1 MAGIRQTA
9 AFEYA
14 SSDKVQT
21 EFENVVRYLQ
31 QAEVGGKTLG
41 EVIDNLTDDNGNLN
55 SNVEFRLDSSAGLQ
69 YRVGETGDF
78 TTIAALSELR
88 GEAGQN
94 VGDIGAPIFNGRQDY
109 IVGTTIDPTTGVAYP
124 TNTTVL
130 QYSHTADDTLVVFR
144 NGLLQVEGIGNDYT
158 TDATG
163 GLDGT
168 VTFPSTTDGPLTISG
183 GTGGTPET
191 VTVYKIRA
199 TAITSFLRQDFE
211 VTTTAQSVFPF
222 SMDQTTEI
230 QVYLNG
236 LLLRE
241 NSGGQTNDYVRDNDN
256 NTVTLNTAA
265 QGSTTDPDIV
275 SIITVEN
282 TADQVVAG
290 LMLEQVFTNA
300 QTGKI
305 LFDKLE
311 IADGAI
317 PEAKV
322 ANLTTSLAGKAGL
335 SDVTAGG
342 TALSAGPV
350 NTFYLEDVSGSP
362 RLRFKVSATQNVD
375 INPAVDIPSPSSAN
389 SGKFI
394 RVSAAGAYELSALTD
409 VLSGYITTSQKDAA
423 NGVPSLD
430 SNLLINVAR
439 IPSFDVLQQYPLL
452 IMDKL
457 IATPVDGQE
466 ERMKRISGARVKIN
480 KVYATTNSGSLTLDI
495 EVGGVSQGQAF
506 AVTTSSTAAFVP
518 SSDIFVDARNGPIN
532 ISVKA
537 TGLQNTP
544 SDLEVV
550 IEADYV
556 SAS

>member
-41 EVIDNLTDDNGNLN
+41 EIVDNLTDDNGNLN
-55 SNVEFRLDSSAGLQ
+55 SNVEFKLDSSAGLQ

-109 IVGTTIDPTTGVAYP
+109 IIGTTLRASDGVAYP
-124 TNTTVL
+124 SGTTVL
-130 QYSHTADDTLVVFR
+130 EYNHESTDTIVVFR
-144 NGLLQVEGIGNDYT
+144 NGLLQVEGATNDYVT
-158 TDATG
+158 SATNN
-163 GLDGT
+163 T
-168 VTFPSTTDGPLTISG
+168 VTFSDDLTTTDNSG
-183 GTGGTPET
+183 AAEV

-199 TAITSFLRQDFE
+199 TAITSFQRVDAE
-211 VTTTAQSVFPF
+211 VTTTQSIFPF
-222 SMDQTTEI
+222 VMEDSTEI
-230 QVYLNG
+230 QVYQNG

-241 NSGGQTNDYVRDNDN
+241 GGANDYVRDNNAD
-256 NTVTLNTAA
+256 TVTLNTAA
-265 QGSTTDPDIV
+265 TNGDIV

-282 TADQVVAG
+282 TANQVVAG

-317 PEAKV
+317 AEAKV

-409 VLSGYITTSQKDAA
+409 VLSAYITTAQKDAA

-430 SNLLINVAR
+430 SNLLINIAR
-439 IPSFDVLQQYPLL
+439 IPTFDILQQYPLL
-452 IMDKL
+452 IMDKQV
-457 IATPVDGQE
+457 ATPTTSEV
-466 ERMKRISGARVKIN
+466 RMKRISGARIKIN
-480 KVYATTNSGSLTLDI
+480 KIYAVLDAGTLTLDLK
-495 EVGGVSQGQAF
+495 VAGASQGLAL
-506 AVTTSSTAAFVP
+506 AVTSSSVSAFIP
-518 SSDIFVDARNGPIN
+518 PSDIIIDARSGPVNLGIEASN
-532 ISVKA
+532 LSSPTVPD
-537 TGLQNTP
+537 N
-544 SDLEVV
+544 LEVV

-556 SAS
+556 AA

>member
-21 EFENVVRYLQ
+21 EFENVIRYLQ

-55 SNVEFRLDSSAGLQ
+55 SNVEFKLDSSAGLQ
-69 YRVGETGDF
+69 YRVGETGEF

-109 IVGTTIDPTTGVAYP
+109 IIGTTLRASDGVAYP
-124 TNTTVL
+124 SGTTVL
-130 QYSHTADDTLVVFR
+130 EYNHDANDTIVVFR
-144 NGLLQVEGIGNDYT
+144 NGLLQVEGAANDYVT
-158 TDATG
+158 SAANN
-163 GLDGT
+163 T
-168 VTFPSTTDGPLTISG
+168 VTFSDDLTTTDNSG
-183 GTGGTPET
+183 AAEV

-199 TAITSFLRQDFE
+199 TAITSFQRVDAE
-211 VTTTAQSVFPF
+211 VTTTQSIFPF
-222 SMDQTTEI
+222 VMEDSTEI
-230 QVYLNG
+230 QVYQNG

-241 NSGGQTNDYVRDNDN
+241 GGANDYVRDNNAD
-256 NTVTLNTAA
+256 TVTLNTAA
-265 QGSTTDPDIV
+265 TNGDLV

-282 TADQVVAG
+282 TANQVVAG

-317 PEAKV
+317 AEAKV

-409 VLSGYITTSQKDAA
+409 VLSAYITTAQKDAA

-430 SNLLINVAR
+430 SNLLINIDR
-439 IPSFDVLQQYPLL
+439 IPTFSILQQYPLL
-452 IMDKL
+452 IMDKQV
-457 IATPVDGQE
+457 ATPTTSEV
-466 ERMKRISGARVKIN
+466 RMKRISGARIKIN
-480 KVYATTNSGSLTLDI
+480 KIYAVLDAGTLTLDLK
-495 EVGGVSQGQAF
+495 VAGVSQGLNLAI
-506 AVTTSSTAAFVP
+506 TTSSVSAFIP
-518 SSDIFVDARNGPIN
+518 PSDIIIDARSGPVNLGIEASN
-532 ISVKA
+532 LSSPTVPD
-537 TGLQNTP
+537 N
-544 SDLEVV
+544 LEVV
-550 IEADYV
+550 IEADFV
-556 SAS
+556 DA

>member
-21 EFENVVRYLQ
+21 EFENVIRYLQ

-41 EVIDNLTDDNGNLN
+41 EVIDNLTDDDGNLN
-55 SNVEFRLDSSAGLQ
+55 SNVEFKLDSSAGLQ
-69 YRVGETGDF
+69 YRVGETGEF

-109 IVGTTIDPTTGVAYP
+109 IIGTTLRASDGVAYP
-124 TNTTVL
+124 SGTTVL
-130 QYSHTADDTLVVFR
+130 EYNHEADDTIVVFR
-144 NGLLQVEGIGNDYT
+144 NGLLQVEGATNDYVT
-158 TDATG
+158 SSTNN
-163 GLDGT
+163 T
-168 VTFPSTTDGPLTISG
+168 VTFSDDLTTTDNSG
-183 GTGGTPET
+183 AAEV

-199 TAITSFLRQDFE
+199 TAITSFQRVDAE
-211 VTTTAQSVFPF
+211 VTTTQSIFPF
-222 SMDQTTEI
+222 VMEDSTEI
-230 QVYLNG
+230 QVYQNG

-241 NSGGQTNDYVRDNDN
+241 GGANDYVRDNNAD
-256 NTVTLNTAA
+256 TVTLNTAA
-265 QGSTTDPDIV
+265 TNGDLV

-282 TADQVVAG
+282 TANQVVAG
-290 LMLEQVFTNA
+290 LMLEQAFTNQ

-317 PEAKV
+317 AEAKV

-409 VLSGYITTSQKDAA
+409 VLSAYITTAQKDAA

-430 SNLLINVAR
+430 SNLLINIDR
-439 IPSFDVLQQYPLL
+439 IPTFDILQQYPLL
-452 IMDKL
+452 IMDKQV
-457 IATPVDGQE
+457 ATPTTSEV
-466 ERMKRISGARVKIN
+466 RMKRISGARIKIN
-480 KVYATTNSGSLTLDI
+480 KIYAVLDAGTLTLDLK
-495 EVGGVSQGQAF
+495 VAGVSQGLNLAI
-506 AVTTSSTAAFVP
+506 TSSSVSAFIP
-518 SSDIFVDARNGPIN
+518 PSDIIIDARSGPVNLGIEASN
-532 ISVKA
+532 LSSTTVPD
-537 TGLQNTP
+537 N
-544 SDLEVV
+544 LEVV

-556 SAS
+556 EA

>member
-21 EFENVVRYLQ
+21 EFENVIRYLQ

-41 EVIDNLTDDNGNLN
+41 EVIDNLTDDDGNLN
-55 SNVEFRLDSSAGLQ
+55 SNVEFKLDSAAGLQ
-69 YRVGETGDF
+69 YRVGETGSF
-78 TTIAALSELR
+78 KTIAALSELR

-109 IVGTTIDPTTGVAYP
+109 IIGTTIRASDGVAYP
-124 TNTTVL
+124 DGTTVL
-130 QYSHTADDTLVVFR
+130 EYNHTADDTLVVFR
-144 NGLLQVEGIGNDYT
+144 NGLLQVEGDTNDYVT
-158 TDATG
+158 SAANN
-163 GLDGT
+163 T
-168 VTFPSTTDGPLTISG
+168 VTFDDDLTTTNNSGAAEVVTI
-183 GTGGTPET
+183 
-191 VTVYKIRA
+191 YKIRA
-199 TAITSFLRQDFE
+199 TAITSFLRTDFE
-211 VTTTAQSVFPF
+211 VTSTQSVFPF
-222 SMDQTTEI
+222 SMDDTTEI
-230 QVYLNG
+230 QVYQNG

-241 NSGGQTNDYVRDNDN
+241 NSGGQTNDYVRDNNN

-265 QGSTTDPDIV
+265 TGTTNNPDIV

-311 IADGAI
+311 IADNAI
-317 PEAKV
+317 AQAKV
-322 ANLTTSLAGKAGL
+322 NGLTTSLAGKAGL

-342 TALSAGPV
+342 TALSAGPI
-350 NTFYLEDVSGSP
+350 NTFYIEDVSGSP
-362 RLRFKVSATQNVD
+362 RLRFKVSETQNVD

-409 VLSGYITTSQKDAA
+409 VLSGYITTAQKDAA

-430 SNLLINVAR
+430 SNLLVNIDR

-452 IMDKL
+452 IMDKE
-457 IATPVDGQE
+457 IGTAASPVTDATDY
-466 ERMKRISGARVKIN
+466 RIKRISGARVRIN
-480 KVYATTNSGSLTLDI
+480 KVYAVVADGSGTLSLDI
-495 EVGGVSQGQAF
+495 KVGGVSQSQSF
-506 AVTTSSTAAFVP
+506 AVTTSSNAAFTP
-518 SSDIFVDARNGPIN
+518 SNPIIIDARTGPLN
-532 ISVKA
+532 LEVAVSSLSGTV
-537 TGLQNTP
+537 NTL
-544 SDLEVV
+544 DVV

-556 SAS
+556 DAS

>member
-41 EVIDNLTDDNGNLN
+41 EIVDNLTDDNGNLN

-78 TTIAALSELR
+78 TTIAALSALR

-109 IVGTTIDPTTGVAYP
+109 IIGTTVDPSTGAAYP
-124 TNTTVL
+124 HGTTVL

-144 NGLLQVEGIGNDYT
+144 NGLLKTEGVGNDYT
-158 TDATG
+158 TSATG

-168 VTFPSTTDGPLTISG
+168 VTFPTGDPLTISG
-183 GTGGTPET
+183 NSSDAEV

-199 TAITSFLRQDFE
+199 TAITSFLRTDFE
-211 VTTTAQSVFPF
+211 VTSTQSVFPF
-222 SMDQTTEI
+222 SMDDTTEI
-230 QVYLNG
+230 QVYQNG

-241 NSGGQTNDYVRDNDN
+241 NSGGQTNDYVRDNNN

-265 QGSTTDPDIV
+265 TGTTANPDIV

-290 LMLEQVFTNA
+290 LMLEQVFTNT

-322 ANLTTSLAGKAGL
+322 ASLTTSLAGKASL
-335 SDVTAGG
+335 SDTTAGG
-342 TALSAGPV
+342 TALSSGPT

-362 RLRFKVSATQNVD
+362 RLRFKVSETQNVD

-439 IPSFDVLQQYPLL
+439 IPSFSILQQYPLL

-457 IATPVDGQE
+457 IATPVDAQE

-506 AVTTSSTAAFVP
+506 AVTSSSTTAFVP
-518 SSDIFVDARNGPIN
+518 SSDIFVDARTGPIN

-544 SDLEVV
+544 AGLEVV

-556 SAS
+556 DAS

>member
-21 EFENVVRYLQ
+21 EFENVIRYLQ

-55 SNVEFRLDSSAGLQ
+55 SNVEFKLDSSAGLQ
-69 YRVGETGDF
+69 YRVGETGEF

-109 IVGTTIDPTTGVAYP
+109 IIGTTLRASDGVAYP
-124 TNTTVL
+124 SGTTVL
-130 QYSHTADDTLVVFR
+130 EYNHDANDTIVVFR
-144 NGLLQVEGIGNDYT
+144 NGLLQVEGAANDYVT
-158 TDATG
+158 SAANN
-163 GLDGT
+163 T
-168 VTFPSTTDGPLTISG
+168 VTFSDDLTTTDNSG
-183 GTGGTPET
+183 AAEV

-199 TAITSFLRQDFE
+199 TAITSFQRVDAE
-211 VTTTAQSVFPF
+211 VTTTQSIFPF
-222 SMDQTTEI
+222 VMEDSTEI
-230 QVYLNG
+230 QVYQNG

-241 NSGGQTNDYVRDNDN
+241 GGANDYVRDNNAD
-256 NTVTLNTAA
+256 TVTLNTAA
-265 QGSTTDPDIV
+265 TNGDLV

-282 TADQVVAG
+282 TANQVVAG

-317 PEAKV
+317 AEAKV

-409 VLSGYITTSQKDAA
+409 VLSAYITTAQKDAA

-430 SNLLINVAR
+430 SNLLINIAR
-439 IPSFDVLQQYPLL
+439 IPTFDILQQYPLL
-452 IMDKL
+452 IMDKQV
-457 IATPVDGQE
+457 ATPTTSEV
-466 ERMKRISGARVKIN
+466 RMKRISGARIKIN
-480 KVYATTNSGSLTLDI
+480 KIYAVLDAGTLTLDLK
-495 EVGGVSQGQAF
+495 VAGVSQGLNLAI
-506 AVTTSSTAAFVP
+506 TTSSVSAFIP
-518 SSDIFVDARNGPIN
+518 PSDIIIDARSGPVNLGIEASN
-532 ISVKA
+532 LSSPTVPD
-537 TGLQNTP
+537 N
-544 SDLEVV
+544 LEVV

-556 SAS
+556 DA

>member
-21 EFENVVRYLQ
+21 EFENVIRYLQ

-41 EVIDNLTDDNGNLN
+41 EVIDNLTDDDGNLN
-55 SNVEFRLDSSAGLQ
+55 SNVEFKLDSSAGLQ
-69 YRVGETGDF
+69 YRVGETGEF

-109 IVGTTIDPTTGVAYP
+109 IIGTTLRASDGVAYP
-124 TNTTVL
+124 SGTTVL
-130 QYSHTADDTLVVFR
+130 EYNHDANDTIVVFR
-144 NGLLQVEGIGNDYT
+144 NGLLQVEGAANDYVT
-158 TDATG
+158 SAANN
-163 GLDGT
+163 T
-168 VTFPSTTDGPLTISG
+168 VTFSDDLTTTDNSG
-183 GTGGTPET
+183 AAEV

-199 TAITSFLRQDFE
+199 TAITSFQRVDAE
-211 VTTTAQSVFPF
+211 VTTTQSIFPF
-222 SMDQTTEI
+222 VMEDSTEI
-230 QVYLNG
+230 QVYQNG

-241 NSGGQTNDYVRDNDN
+241 GGANDYVRDNNAD
-256 NTVTLNTAA
+256 TVTLNTAA
-265 QGSTTDPDIV
+265 TNGDLV

-282 TADQVVAG
+282 TANQVVAG

-317 PEAKV
+317 AEAKV

-409 VLSGYITTSQKDAA
+409 VLSAYITTAQKDAA

-430 SNLLINVAR
+430 SNLLINIAR
-439 IPSFDVLQQYPLL
+439 IPTFDILQQYPLL
-452 IMDKL
+452 IMDKQV
-457 IATPVDGQE
+457 ATPTTSEV
-466 ERMKRISGARVKIN
+466 RMKRISGARIKIN
-480 KVYATTNSGSLTLDI
+480 KIYAVLDAGTLTLDLK
-495 EVGGVSQGQAF
+495 VAGVSQGLNLAI
-506 AVTTSSTAAFVP
+506 TTSSVSAFIP
-518 SSDIFVDARNGPIN
+518 PSDIIIDARSGPVNLGIEASN
-532 ISVKA
+532 LSSPTVPD
-537 TGLQNTP
+537 N
-544 SDLEVV
+544 LEVV

-556 SAS
+556 DA

>member
-94 VGDIGAPIFNGRQDY
+94 LGDIGAPIFNGRADY
-109 IVGTTIDPTTGVAYP
+109 VIGTTIDPTTGVAYP

-158 TDATG
+158 TDATA
-163 GLDGT
+163 GT
-168 VTFPSTTDGPLTISG
+168 VTFPTGDPLTISG
-183 GTGGTPET
+183 GTGSTPET

-199 TAITSFLRQDFE
+199 TAITSFQRSD
-211 VTTTAQSVFPF
+211 TTVAVGSTQSVFPF
-222 SMDQTTEI
+222 TMESSTEI
-230 QVYLNG
+230 QVYQNG

-241 NSGGQTNDYVRDNDN
+241 GGSNDYVRDNDAD
-256 NTVTLNTAA
+256 TVTLNTAA
-265 QGSTTDPDIV
+265 VGDDII

-282 TADQVVAG
+282 TANQVVAG
-290 LMLEQVFTNA
+290 LMLEQVFTNT

-317 PEAKV
+317 AEAKV

-335 SDVTAGG
+335 SDTTAGG
-342 TALSAGPV
+342 TALSSGPT

-362 RLRFKVSATQNVD
+362 RLRFKVSETQNVD

-409 VLSGYITTSQKDAA
+409 VLSGYITTAQKDAA

-430 SNLLINVAR
+430 SNLLININR
-439 IPSFDVLQQYPLL
+439 IPSFSILQQYPLL
-452 IMDKL
+452 IMDQA
-457 IATPVDGQE
+457 ISNPAASTQYRV
-466 ERMKRISGARVKIN
+466 KRISGARVQLKQIWA
-480 KVYATTNSGSLTLDI
+480 VTDTGTLDLDI
-495 EVGGVSQGQAF
+495 IVGGNSMSQAI
-506 AVTTSSTAAFVP
+506 AVTSTESVHP
-518 SSDIFVDARNGPIN
+518 LTDIYIDAREGGPIELKVAVGAN
-532 ISVKA
+532 VV
-537 TGLQNTP
+537 GTP
-544 SDLEVV
+544 TSLEIV

-556 SAS
+556 SAT

>member
-21 EFENVVRYLQ
+21 EFENVIRYLQ

-41 EVIDNLTDDNGNLN
+41 EVIDNLTDDDGNLN
-55 SNVEFRLDSSAGLQ
+55 SNVQFQLDSSAGLQ
-69 YRVGETGDF
+69 YRVGETGEF
-78 TTIAALSELR
+78 TTIAPLSDLR

-109 IVGTTIDPTTGVAYP
+109 IIGTTLRASDGVAYP
-124 TNTTVL
+124 SGTTVL
-130 QYSHTADDTLVVFR
+130 EYQHTADDTIVVFR
-144 NGLLQVEGIGNDYT
+144 NGLLQVEGAANDYVT
-158 TDATG
+158 SAANN
-163 GLDGT
+163 T
-168 VTFPSTTDGPLTISG
+168 VTFSDDLTTTDNSG
-183 GTGGTPET
+183 AAEV

-199 TAITSFLRQDFE
+199 TAITSFQRVDAE
-211 VTTTAQSVFPF
+211 VTTTQSIFPF
-222 SMDQTTEI
+222 VMEDSTEI
-230 QVYLNG
+230 QVYQNG

-241 NSGGQTNDYVRDNDN
+241 GGANDYVRDNNAD
-256 NTVTLNTAA
+256 TVTLNTAA
-265 QGSTTDPDIV
+265 TNGDLV

-282 TADQVVAG
+282 TANQVVAG
-290 LMLEQVFTNA
+290 LMLEQAFTNQ

-317 PEAKV
+317 AEAKV

-409 VLSGYITTSQKDAA
+409 VLSAYITTAQKDAA

-430 SNLLINVAR
+430 SNLLINIDR
-439 IPSFDVLQQYPLL
+439 IPTFSILQQYPLL
-452 IMDKL
+452 IMDKQV
-457 IATPVDGQE
+457 ATPTTSEV
-466 ERMKRISGARVKIN
+466 RMKRISGARIKIN
-480 KVYATTNSGSLTLDI
+480 KIYAVLDAGTLTLDLK
-495 EVGGVSQGQAF
+495 VAGVSQGLNLAI
-506 AVTTSSTAAFVP
+506 TTSSVSAFIP
-518 SSDIFVDARNGPIN
+518 PSDIIIDARSGPVNLGIEASN
-532 ISVKA
+532 LSSPTVPD
-537 TGLQNTP
+537 N
-544 SDLEVV
+544 LEVV
-550 IEADYV
+550 IEADFV
-556 SAS
+556 DA

>member
-21 EFENVVRYLQ
+21 EFENVIRYLQ

-41 EVIDNLTDDNGNLN
+41 EVIDNLTDDDGNLN
-55 SNVEFRLDSSAGLQ
+55 SNVQFQLDSSAGLQ
-69 YRVGETGDF
+69 YRVGETGEF
-78 TTIAALSELR
+78 ITIAPLSELR

-109 IVGTTIDPTTGVAYP
+109 IIGTTLRASDGVAYP
-124 TNTTVL
+124 SGTTVL
-130 QYSHTADDTLVVFR
+130 EYNHESTDTIVVFR
-144 NGLLQVEGIGNDYT
+144 NGLLQVEGATNDYVT
-158 TDATG
+158 SSTNN
-163 GLDGT
+163 T
-168 VTFPSTTDGPLTISG
+168 VTFSDDLTTTDNSG
-183 GTGGTPET
+183 AAEV

-199 TAITSFLRQDFE
+199 TAITSFQRVDAE
-211 VTTTAQSVFPF
+211 VTTTQSIFPF
-222 SMDQTTEI
+222 VMEDSTEI
-230 QVYLNG
+230 QVYQNG

-241 NSGGQTNDYVRDNDN
+241 GGANDYVRDNNAD
-256 NTVTLNTAA
+256 TVTLNTAA
-265 QGSTTDPDIV
+265 TNGDLV

-282 TADQVVAG
+282 TANQVVAG

-317 PEAKV
+317 AEAKV

-409 VLSGYITTSQKDAA
+409 VLSAYITTAQKDAA

-430 SNLLINVAR
+430 SNLLINIAR
-439 IPSFDVLQQYPLL
+439 IPTFDILQQYPLL
-452 IMDKL
+452 IMDKQV
-457 IATPVDGQE
+457 ATPTTSEV
-466 ERMKRISGARVKIN
+466 RMKRISGARIKIN
-480 KVYATTNSGSLTLDI
+480 KIYAVLDAGTLTLDLK
-495 EVGGVSQGQAF
+495 VAGVSQGLNLAI
-506 AVTTSSTAAFVP
+506 TTSSVSAFIP
-518 SSDIFVDARNGPIN
+518 PSDIIIDARSGPVNLGIEASN
-532 ISVKA
+532 LSSPTVPD
-537 TGLQNTP
+537 N
-544 SDLEVV
+544 LEVV

-556 SAS
+556 DA

>member
-14 SSDKVQT
+14 SSDKVQS
-21 EFENVVRYLQ
+21 EFENVIRYLQ
-31 QAEVGGKTLG
+31 QAEVADKTLG
-41 EVIDNLTDDNGNLN
+41 EIIDNLTDDNGNLN

-69 YRVGETGDF
+69 YRVGETGSF
-78 TTIAALSELR
+78 TTIAPLSDLR

-109 IVGTTIDPTTGVAYP
+109 IIGTTVDPSTDAAYP

-144 NGLLQVEGIGNDYT
+144 NGLLQIEGIGNDYT
-158 TDATG
+158 TSATG

-168 VTFPSTTDGPLTISG
+168 VTFPTGDPLTISG
-183 GTGGTPET
+183 NSGGAEV

-199 TAITSFLRQDFE
+199 TAITSFLRTDFE
-211 VTTTAQSVFPF
+211 VTSTQSVFPF
-222 SMDQTTEI
+222 SMDDTTEI
-230 QVYLNG
+230 QVYQNG

-241 NSGGQTNDYVRDNDN
+241 NSGGQTNDYVRDNNN

-265 QGSTTDPDIV
+265 TGTTNNPDIV

-317 PEAKV
+317 AEAKV

-335 SDVTAGG
+335 SDVAAGG
-342 TALSAGPV
+342 TALSAGPI
-350 NTFYLEDVSGSP
+350 NTFYIEDVSGSP
-362 RLRFKVSATQNVD
+362 RLRFKVSESQNVD

-394 RVSAAGAYELSALTD
+394 RVSTVGNYELAALSD
-409 VLSGYITTSQKDAA
+409 VLSGYLLGSQK
-423 NGVPSLD
+423 GVQDGVAPLD
-430 SNLLINVAR
+430 SNVQVPIAN

-457 IATPVDGQE
+457 IATPVDAQE
-466 ERMKRISGARVKIN
+466 ERVKRISGARVKIN

-506 AVTTSSTAAFVP
+506 AVTSSSTSAFIP

-537 TGLQNTP
+537 TGLQSTP
-544 SDLEVV
+544 SDLDIV

-556 SAS
+556 DAS

>member
-21 EFENVVRYLQ
+21 EFENVIRYLQ

-41 EVIDNLTDDNGNLN
+41 EVIDNLTDDDGNLN
-55 SNVEFRLDSSAGLQ
+55 SNVEFKLDSSAGLQ
-69 YRVGETGDF
+69 YRVGETGGF
-78 TTIAALSELR
+78 ITIAPLSDLR

-109 IVGTTIDPTTGVAYP
+109 IIGTTLRASDGVAYP
-124 TNTTVL
+124 SGTTVL
-130 QYSHTADDTLVVFR
+130 EYNHEADDTIVVFR
-144 NGLLQVEGIGNDYT
+144 NGLLQVEGATNDYVT
-158 TDATG
+158 SSTNN
-163 GLDGT
+163 T
-168 VTFPSTTDGPLTISG
+168 VTFSDDLTTTDNSG
-183 GTGGTPET
+183 AAEV

-199 TAITSFLRQDFE
+199 TAITSFQRVDAE
-211 VTTTAQSVFPF
+211 VTTTQSIFPF
-222 SMDQTTEI
+222 VMEDSTEI
-230 QVYLNG
+230 QVYQNG

-241 NSGGQTNDYVRDNDN
+241 GGANDYVRDNNAD
-256 NTVTLNTAA
+256 TVTLNTAA
-265 QGSTTDPDIV
+265 TNGDLV

-282 TADQVVAG
+282 TANQVVAG

-317 PEAKV
+317 AEAKV

-409 VLSGYITTSQKDAA
+409 VLSAYITTAQKDAA

-430 SNLLINVAR
+430 SNLLINIDR
-439 IPSFDVLQQYPLL
+439 IPTFDILQQYPLL
-452 IMDKL
+452 IMDKQV
-457 IATPVDGQE
+457 ATPTTSEV
-466 ERMKRISGARVKIN
+466 RMKRISGARIKIN
-480 KVYATTNSGSLTLDI
+480 KIYAVLDAGTLTLDLK
-495 EVGGVSQGQAF
+495 VAGVSQGLNLAI
-506 AVTTSSTAAFVP
+506 TTSSVSAFIP
-518 SSDIFVDARNGPIN
+518 PSDIIIDARSGPVNLGIEASN
-532 ISVKA
+532 LSSPTVPD
-537 TGLQNTP
+537 N
-544 SDLEVV
+544 LEVV

-556 SAS
+556 DA

>member
-21 EFENVVRYLQ
+21 EFENVIRYLQ

-41 EVIDNLTDDNGNLN
+41 EVIDNLTDDDGNLN
-55 SNVEFRLDSSAGLQ
+55 SNVQFQLDSSAGLQ
-69 YRVGETGDF
+69 YRVGETGEF
-78 TTIAALSELR
+78 ITIAPLSELR

-109 IVGTTIDPTTGVAYP
+109 IIGTTLRASDGVAYP
-124 TNTTVL
+124 SGTTVL
-130 QYSHTADDTLVVFR
+130 EYNHDANDTIVVFR
-144 NGLLQVEGIGNDYT
+144 NGLLQVEGATNDYVT
-158 TDATG
+158 SAANN
-163 GLDGT
+163 T
-168 VTFPSTTDGPLTISG
+168 VTFSDDLTTTDNSG
-183 GTGGTPET
+183 AAEV

-199 TAITSFLRQDFE
+199 TAITSFQRVDAE
-211 VTTTAQSVFPF
+211 VTTTQSIFPF
-222 SMDQTTEI
+222 VMEDSTEI
-230 QVYLNG
+230 QVYQNG

-241 NSGGQTNDYVRDNDN
+241 GGANDYVRDNNAD
-256 NTVTLNTAA
+256 TVTLNTAA
-265 QGSTTDPDIV
+265 TNGDIV

-282 TADQVVAG
+282 TANQVVAG
-290 LMLEQVFTNA
+290 LMLEQAFTNQ

-317 PEAKV
+317 AEAKV

-409 VLSGYITTSQKDAA
+409 VLSAYITTAQKDAA

-430 SNLLINVAR
+430 SNLLINIAR
-439 IPSFDVLQQYPLL
+439 IPTFDILQQYPLL
-452 IMDKL
+452 IMDKQV
-457 IATPVDGQE
+457 ATPTTSEV
-466 ERMKRISGARVKIN
+466 RMKRISGARIKIN
-480 KVYATTNSGSLTLDI
+480 KIYAVLDGGTLTLDLK
-495 EVGGVSQGQAF
+495 VAGVSQGLNLAI
-506 AVTTSSTAAFVP
+506 TSSSVSAFIP
-518 SSDIFVDARNGPIN
+518 PSDIIIDARSGPVNLGIEASN
-532 ISVKA
+532 LSSPTVPD
-537 TGLQNTP
+537 N
-544 SDLEVV
+544 LEVV

-556 SAS
+556 DA

>member
-21 EFENVVRYLQ
+21 EFENVIRYLQ

-55 SNVEFRLDSSAGLQ
+55 SNVEFKLDSSAGLQ
-69 YRVGETGDF
+69 YRVGETGGF
-78 TTIAALSELR
+78 ITIAPLSELR

-109 IVGTTIDPTTGVAYP
+109 IIGTTLRASDGVAYP
-124 TNTTVL
+124 SGTTVL
-130 QYSHTADDTLVVFR
+130 EYNHEADDTIVVFR
-144 NGLLQVEGIGNDYT
+144 NGLLQVEGATNDYVT
-158 TDATG
+158 SSTNN
-163 GLDGT
+163 T
-168 VTFPSTTDGPLTISG
+168 VTFSDDLTTTDNSG
-183 GTGGTPET
+183 AAEV

-199 TAITSFLRQDFE
+199 TAITSFQRVDAE
-211 VTTTAQSVFPF
+211 VTTTQSIFPF
-222 SMDQTTEI
+222 VMEDSTEI
-230 QVYLNG
+230 QVYQNG

-241 NSGGQTNDYVRDNDN
+241 GGANDYVRDNNAD
-256 NTVTLNTAA
+256 TVTLNTAA
-265 QGSTTDPDIV
+265 TNGDLV

-282 TADQVVAG
+282 TANQVVAG

-317 PEAKV
+317 AEAKV

-409 VLSGYITTSQKDAA
+409 VLSAYITTAQKDAA

-430 SNLLINVAR
+430 SNLLINIDR
-439 IPSFDVLQQYPLL
+439 IPTFDILQQYPLL
-452 IMDKL
+452 IMDKQV
-457 IATPVDGQE
+457 ATPTTSEV
-466 ERMKRISGARVKIN
+466 RMKRISGARIKIN
-480 KVYATTNSGSLTLDI
+480 KIYAVLDAGTLTLDLK
-495 EVGGVSQGQAF
+495 VAGVSQGLNLAI
-506 AVTTSSTAAFVP
+506 TSSSVSAFIP
-518 SSDIFVDARNGPIN
+518 PSDIIIDARSGPVNLGIEASN
-532 ISVKA
+532 LSSTTVPD
-537 TGLQNTP
+537 N
-544 SDLEVV
+544 LEVV

-556 SAS
+556 EA

>member
-21 EFENVVRYLQ
+21 EFENVIRYLQ

-41 EVIDNLTDDNGNLN
+41 EVIDNLTDDDGNLN
-55 SNVEFRLDSSAGLQ
+55 SNVQFQLDSSAGLQ
-69 YRVGETGDF
+69 YRVGETGEF

-109 IVGTTIDPTTGVAYP
+109 IIGTTLRASDGVAYP
-124 TNTTVL
+124 SGTTVL
-130 QYSHTADDTLVVFR
+130 EYQHTADDTIVVFR
-144 NGLLQVEGIGNDYT
+144 NGLLQVEGAANDYVT
-158 TDATG
+158 SAANN
-163 GLDGT
+163 T
-168 VTFPSTTDGPLTISG
+168 VTFSDDLTTTDNSG
-183 GTGGTPET
+183 AAEV

-199 TAITSFLRQDFE
+199 TAITSFQRVDAE
-211 VTTTAQSVFPF
+211 VTTTQSIFPF
-222 SMDQTTEI
+222 VMEDSTEI
-230 QVYLNG
+230 QVYQNG

-241 NSGGQTNDYVRDNDN
+241 GGANDYVRDNNAD
-256 NTVTLNTAA
+256 TVTLNTAA
-265 QGSTTDPDIV
+265 TNGDLV

-282 TADQVVAG
+282 TANQVVAG

-317 PEAKV
+317 AEAKV

-409 VLSGYITTSQKDAA
+409 VLSAYITTAQKDAA

-430 SNLLINVAR
+430 SNLLINIAR
-439 IPSFDVLQQYPLL
+439 IPTFDILQQYPLL
-452 IMDKL
+452 IMDKQV
-457 IATPVDGQE
+457 ATPTTSEV
-466 ERMKRISGARVKIN
+466 RMKRISGARIKIN
-480 KVYATTNSGSLTLDI
+480 KIYAVLDAGTLTLDLK
-495 EVGGVSQGQAF
+495 VAGASQGLNLAI
-506 AVTTSSTAAFVP
+506 TSSSVSAFIP
-518 SSDIFVDARNGPIN
+518 PSDIIIDARSGPVNLGIEASN
-532 ISVKA
+532 LSSPTVPD
-537 TGLQNTP
+537 N
-544 SDLEVV
+544 LEVV

-556 SAS
+556 AA

>member
-21 EFENVVRYLQ
+21 EFENVIRYLQ

-41 EVIDNLTDDNGNLN
+41 EVIDNLTDDDGNLN
-55 SNVEFRLDSSAGLQ
+55 SNVEFKLDSSAGLQ
-69 YRVGETGDF
+69 YRVGETGEF
-78 TTIAALSELR
+78 ITIAPLSELR

-109 IVGTTIDPTTGVAYP
+109 IIGTTLRASDGVAYP
-124 TNTTVL
+124 SGTTVL
-130 QYSHTADDTLVVFR
+130 EYNHEADDTIVVFR
-144 NGLLQVEGIGNDYT
+144 NGLLQVEGATNDYVT
-158 TDATG
+158 SSTNN
-163 GLDGT
+163 T
-168 VTFPSTTDGPLTISG
+168 VTFSDDLTTTDNSG
-183 GTGGTPET
+183 AAEV

-199 TAITSFLRQDFE
+199 TAITSFQRVDAE
-211 VTTTAQSVFPF
+211 VTTTQSIFPF
-222 SMDQTTEI
+222 VMEDSTEI
-230 QVYLNG
+230 QVYQNG

-241 NSGGQTNDYVRDNDN
+241 GGANDYVRDNNAD
-256 NTVTLNTAA
+256 TVTLNTAA
-265 QGSTTDPDIV
+265 TNGDLV

-282 TADQVVAG
+282 TANQVVAG

-317 PEAKV
+317 AEAKV

-409 VLSGYITTSQKDAA
+409 VLSAYITTAQKDAA

-430 SNLLINVAR
+430 SNLLINIAR
-439 IPSFDVLQQYPLL
+439 IPTFDILQQYPLL
-452 IMDKL
+452 IMDKQV
-457 IATPVDGQE
+457 ATPTTSEV
-466 ERMKRISGARVKIN
+466 RMKRISGARIKIN
-480 KVYATTNSGSLTLDI
+480 KIYAVLDAGTLTLDLK
-495 EVGGVSQGQAF
+495 VAGVSQGLNLAI
-506 AVTTSSTAAFVP
+506 TTSSVSAFIP
-518 SSDIFVDARNGPIN
+518 PSDIIIDARSGPVSLGIEASN
-532 ISVKA
+532 LSSTTVPD
-537 TGLQNTP
+537 N
-544 SDLEVV
+544 LEVV

-556 SAS
+556 DA

>member
-21 EFENVVRYLQ
+21 EFENVIRYLQ

-41 EVIDNLTDDNGNLN
+41 EVIDNLTDDDGNLN
-55 SNVEFRLDSSAGLQ
+55 SNVQFQLDSSAGLQ
-69 YRVGETGDF
+69 YRVGETGEF
-78 TTIAALSELR
+78 ITIAALSELR

-109 IVGTTIDPTTGVAYP
+109 IIGTTLRASDGVAYP
-124 TNTTVL
+124 SGTTVL
-130 QYSHTADDTLVVFR
+130 EYNHDANDTIVVFR
-144 NGLLQVEGIGNDYT
+144 NGLLQVEGATNDYVT
-158 TDATG
+158 SSTNN
-163 GLDGT
+163 T
-168 VTFPSTTDGPLTISG
+168 VTFSDDLTTTDNSG
-183 GTGGTPET
+183 AAEV

-199 TAITSFLRQDFE
+199 TAITSFQRVDAE
-211 VTTTAQSVFPF
+211 VTTTQSIFPF
-222 SMDQTTEI
+222 VMEDSTEI
-230 QVYLNG
+230 QVYQNG

-241 NSGGQTNDYVRDNDN
+241 GGANDYVRDNNAD
-256 NTVTLNTAA
+256 TVTLNTAA
-265 QGSTTDPDIV
+265 TNGDLV

-282 TADQVVAG
+282 TANQVVAG

-317 PEAKV
+317 AEAKV

-409 VLSGYITTSQKDAA
+409 VLSAYITTAQKDAA

-430 SNLLINVAR
+430 SNLLINIAR
-439 IPSFDVLQQYPLL
+439 IPTFDILQQYPLL
-452 IMDKL
+452 IMDKQV
-457 IATPVDGQE
+457 ATPTTSEV
-466 ERMKRISGARVKIN
+466 RMKRISGARIKIN
-480 KVYATTNSGSLTLDI
+480 KIYAVLDAGTLTLDLK
-495 EVGGVSQGQAF
+495 VAGVSQGLNLAI
-506 AVTTSSTAAFVP
+506 TTSSVSAFIP
-518 SSDIFVDARNGPIN
+518 PSDIIIDARSGPVNLGIEASN
-532 ISVKA
+532 LSSPTVPD
-537 TGLQNTP
+537 N
-544 SDLEVV
+544 LEVV

-556 SAS
+556 DA

>member
-21 EFENVVRYLQ
+21 EFENVIRYLQ

-41 EVIDNLTDDNGNLN
+41 EVIDNLTDDDGNLN
-55 SNVEFRLDSSAGLQ
+55 SNVQFQLDSSAGLQ
-69 YRVGETGDF
+69 YRVGETGEF
-78 TTIAALSELR
+78 TTIAPLSDLR

-109 IVGTTIDPTTGVAYP
+109 IIGTTLRASDGVAYP
-124 TNTTVL
+124 SGTTVL
-130 QYSHTADDTLVVFR
+130 EYNHDANDTIVVFR
-144 NGLLQVEGIGNDYT
+144 NGLLQVEGAANDYVT
-158 TDATG
+158 SAANN
-163 GLDGT
+163 T
-168 VTFPSTTDGPLTISG
+168 VTFSDDLTTTDNSG
-183 GTGGTPET
+183 AAEV

-199 TAITSFLRQDFE
+199 TAITSFQRVDAE
-211 VTTTAQSVFPF
+211 VTTTQSIFPF
-222 SMDQTTEI
+222 VMEDSTEI
-230 QVYLNG
+230 QVYQNG

-241 NSGGQTNDYVRDNDN
+241 GGANDYVRDNNAD
-256 NTVTLNTAA
+256 TVTLNTAA
-265 QGSTTDPDIV
+265 TNGDLV

-282 TADQVVAG
+282 TANQVVAG

-317 PEAKV
+317 AEAKV

-409 VLSGYITTSQKDAA
+409 VLSAYITTAQKDAA

-430 SNLLINVAR
+430 SNLLINIAR
-439 IPSFDVLQQYPLL
+439 IPTFSILQQYPLL
-452 IMDKL
+452 IMDKQV
-457 IATPVDGQE
+457 ATPTTSEV
-466 ERMKRISGARVKIN
+466 RMKRISGARIKIN
-480 KVYATTNSGSLTLDI
+480 KIYAVLDGGTLTLDLK
-495 EVGGVSQGQAF
+495 VAGASQGLAL
-506 AVTTSSTAAFVP
+506 AVTSSSVSAFIP
-518 SSDIFVDARNGPIN
+518 PSDIIIDARSGPVSLGIEASN
-532 ISVKA
+532 LSSPTVPD
-537 TGLQNTP
+537 N
-544 SDLEVV
+544 LEVV

-556 SAS
+556 DA

>member
-69 YRVGETGDF
+69 YRVGETGTF

-109 IVGTTIDPTTGVAYP
+109 IIGTTLRASDGVAYP
-124 TNTTVL
+124 SGTTVL
-130 QYSHTADDTLVVFR
+130 EYSHTADDTIVVFR
-144 NGLLQVEGIGNDYT
+144 NGLLQVEGGSNDYVT
-158 TDATG
+158 SATNN
-163 GLDGT
+163 T
-168 VTFPSTTDGPLTISG
+168 VTFSDDLTTTDNSG
-183 GTGGTPET
+183 GAEV
-191 VTVYKIRA
+191 VTIYKIRA
-199 TAITSFLRQDFE
+199 TAITSFQRVDAE
-211 VTTTAQSVFPF
+211 VTTTQSIFPF
-222 SMDQTTEI
+222 VMDDQTEI
-230 QVYLNG
+230 QVYQNG

-241 NSGGQTNDYVRDNDN
+241 GGSNDYVRDNNAD
-256 NTVTLNTAA
+256 TVTLNTAA
-265 QGSTTDPDIV
+265 TNGDLV

-282 TADQVVAG
+282 TANQVVAG

-322 ANLTTSLAGKAGL
+322 ASLTTSLAGKAGL

-439 IPSFDVLQQYPLL
+439 IPSFSVLQQYPLL

-495 EVGGVSQGQAF
+495 EVGGVSKGQAF
-506 AVTTSSTAAFVP
+506 AVTTSSTTAFVP
-518 SSDIFVDARNGPIN
+518 SSDIFVDARTGPIN

-537 TGLQNTP
+537 TGLQSTP

-556 SAS
+556 DAS

>member
-14 SSDKVQT
+14 SSDKVQV
-21 EFENVVRYLQ
+21 EFENLVRYLQ
-31 QAEVGGKTLG
+31 QAEIGGKTLG
-41 EVIDNLTDDNGNLN
+41 EIIENLTDDDGNLN

-69 YRVGETGDF
+69 YRVGETGAF

-94 VGDIGAPIFNGRQDY
+94 VGDIGAPIFNGRQAY
-109 IVGTTIDPTTGVAYP
+109 IIGTTLRASDGVAYP
-124 TNTTVL
+124 SGTTVL
-130 QYSHTADDTLVVFR
+130 EYNHTADDTIVVFR
-144 NGLLQVEGIGNDYT
+144 NGLLQVAGDTNDYVT
-158 TDATG
+158 SAANN
-163 GLDGT
+163 T
-168 VTFPSTTDGPLTISG
+168 VTFNSNDPLTTTGNG
-183 GTGGTPET
+183 GDAEV
-191 VTVYKIRA
+191 VTIYKIRA
-199 TAITSFLRQDFE
+199 TAITSFQRVDAE
-211 VTTTAQSVFPF
+211 VTTTQSIFPF
-222 SMDQTTEI
+222 VMDDQTEI
-230 QVYLNG
+230 QVYQNG

-241 NSGGQTNDYVRDNDN
+241 GGSNDYVRDNNAD
-256 NTVTLNTAA
+256 TVTLNTAA
-265 QGSTTDPDIV
+265 TNGDLV

-282 TADQVVAG
+282 TANQVVAG

-311 IADGAI
+311 IADNAI
-317 PEAKV
+317 AQAKV
-322 ANLTTSLAGKAGL
+322 NGLTTSLAGKAGL
-335 SDVTAGG
+335 SDTTAGG
-342 TALSAGPV
+342 TELSAGHV

-362 RLRFKVSATQNVD
+362 RLRFKVSPTQNVD

-409 VLSGYITTSQKDAA
+409 VLLGYITTSQKDAA

-439 IPSFDVLQQYPLL
+439 IPSFSILQQYPLL

-466 ERMKRISGARVKIN
+466 ERMKRISGARVKIK

-495 EVGGVSQGQAF
+495 EVGGVSQSQAF
-506 AVTTSSTAAFVP
+506 AVTSSSTTAFVP
-518 SSDIFVDARNGPIN
+518 SNDIFVDARNGPIN

-537 TGLQNTP
+537 TGLQSTP

-556 SAS
+556 DAS

>member
-21 EFENVVRYLQ
+21 EFENVIRYLQ

-41 EVIDNLTDDNGNLN
+41 EVIDNLTDDDGNLN
-55 SNVEFRLDSSAGLQ
+55 SNVEFKLDSSAGLQ
-69 YRVGETGDF
+69 YRVGETGEF

-109 IVGTTIDPTTGVAYP
+109 IIGTTLRASDGVAYP
-124 TNTTVL
+124 SGTTVL
-130 QYSHTADDTLVVFR
+130 EYNHDANDTIVVFR
-144 NGLLQVEGIGNDYT
+144 NGLLQVEGAANDYVT
-158 TDATG
+158 SAANN
-163 GLDGT
+163 T
-168 VTFPSTTDGPLTISG
+168 VTFSDDLTTTDNSG
-183 GTGGTPET
+183 AAEV

-199 TAITSFLRQDFE
+199 TAITSFQRVDAE
-211 VTTTAQSVFPF
+211 VTTTQSIFPF
-222 SMDQTTEI
+222 VMEDSTEI
-230 QVYLNG
+230 QVYQNG

-241 NSGGQTNDYVRDNDN
+241 GGANDYVRDNNAD
-256 NTVTLNTAA
+256 TVTLNTAA
-265 QGSTTDPDIV
+265 TNGDIV

-282 TADQVVAG
+282 TANQVVAG
-290 LMLEQVFTNA
+290 LMLEQAFTNQ

-317 PEAKV
+317 AEAKV

-409 VLSGYITTSQKDAA
+409 VLSAYITTAQKDAA

-430 SNLLINVAR
+430 SNLLINIDR
-439 IPSFDVLQQYPLL
+439 IPTFSILQQYPLL
-452 IMDKL
+452 IMDKQV
-457 IATPVDGQE
+457 ATPTTSEV
-466 ERMKRISGARVKIN
+466 RMKRSSGARIKIN
-480 KVYATTNSGSLTLDI
+480 KIYAVLDAGTLTLDLK
-495 EVGGVSQGQAF
+495 VAGVSQGLNLAI
-506 AVTTSSTAAFVP
+506 TTSSVSAFIP
-518 SSDIFVDARNGPIN
+518 PSDIIIDARSGPVNLGIEASN
-532 ISVKA
+532 LSSPTVPD
-537 TGLQNTP
+537 N
-544 SDLEVV
+544 LEVV

-556 SAS
+556 DA

>member
-78 TTIAALSELR
+78 TTIAALSALR

-94 VGDIGAPIFNGRQDY
+94 LGDIGAPIFNGRADY
-109 IVGTTIDPTTGVAYP
+109 VIGTTIDPTTGVAYP

-158 TDATG
+158 TDAAT
-163 GLDGT
+163 DT
-168 VTFPSTTDGPLTISG
+168 VTFPTGDPLTISG
-183 GTGGTPET
+183 GTGSTPET

-199 TAITSFLRQDFE
+199 TAITSFQRSD
-211 VTTTAQSVFPF
+211 TTVADGSTQSVFPF
-222 SMDQTTEI
+222 TMESSTEI
-230 QVYLNG
+230 QVYQNG

-241 NSGGQTNDYVRDNDN
+241 GGSNDYVRDNDAD
-256 NTVTLNTAA
+256 TVTLNTAA
-265 QGSTTDPDIV
+265 VGDDII

-282 TADQVVAG
+282 TANQVVAG
-290 LMLEQVFTNA
+290 LMLEQVFTNT

-317 PEAKV
+317 AQAKV

-335 SDVTAGG
+335 SDVAAGG
-342 TALSAGPV
+342 TALSAGPI
-350 NTFYLEDVSGSP
+350 NTFYIEDVSGSP
-362 RLRFKVSATQNVD
+362 RLRFKVSESQNVD
-375 INPAVDIPSPSSAN
+375 INPAIDIPSPNSAN

-394 RVSAAGAYELSALTD
+394 RVSTVGTYELAALSD
-409 VLSGYITTSQKDAA
+409 VLSGYILGTQKGVQ
-423 NGVPSLD
+423 NGVAPLD
-430 SNLLINVAR
+430 SNVRVPIAN
-439 IPSFDVLQQYPLL
+439 IPSFEVLQQYPML
-452 IMDKL
+452 IMDQE
-457 IATPVDGQE
+457 IANPVDNTDY
-466 ERMKRISGARVKIN
+466 RIKRISGARVKIN
-480 KVYATTNSGSLTLDI
+480 KVYAVVASGSGTLSLDVK
-495 EVGGVSQGQAF
+495 VGGVSQGESF
-506 AVTTSSTAAFVP
+506 AVTASSTTAFTP
-518 SSDIFVDARNGPIN
+518 SSDIIIDARTGPLTLEVAVSN
-532 ISVKA
+532 LTGSV
-537 TGLQNTP
+537 TSL
-544 SDLEVV
+544 DVV

-556 SAS
+556 DAS

>member
-21 EFENVVRYLQ
+21 EFENVIRYLQ

-55 SNVEFRLDSSAGLQ
+55 SNVEFKLDSSAGLQ
-69 YRVGETGDF
+69 YRVGETGEF

-109 IVGTTIDPTTGVAYP
+109 IIGTTLRASDGVAYP
-124 TNTTVL
+124 SGTTVL
-130 QYSHTADDTLVVFR
+130 EYNHEADDTIVVFR
-144 NGLLQVEGIGNDYT
+144 NGLLQVEGATNDYVT
-158 TDATG
+158 SSTNN
-163 GLDGT
+163 T
-168 VTFPSTTDGPLTISG
+168 VTFSDDLTTTDNSG
-183 GTGGTPET
+183 AAEV

-199 TAITSFLRQDFE
+199 TAITSFQRVDAE
-211 VTTTAQSVFPF
+211 VTTTQSIFPF
-222 SMDQTTEI
+222 VMEDSTEI
-230 QVYLNG
+230 QVYQNG

-241 NSGGQTNDYVRDNDN
+241 GGANDYVRDNNAD
-256 NTVTLNTAA
+256 TVTLNTAA
-265 QGSTTDPDIV
+265 TNGDLV

-282 TADQVVAG
+282 TANQVVAG

-317 PEAKV
+317 AEAKV

-409 VLSGYITTSQKDAA
+409 VLSAYITTAQKDAA

-430 SNLLINVAR
+430 SNLLINIDR
-439 IPSFDVLQQYPLL
+439 IPTFDILQQYPLL
-452 IMDKL
+452 IMDKQV
-457 IATPVDGQE
+457 ATPTTSEV
-466 ERMKRISGARVKIN
+466 RMKRISGARIKIN
-480 KVYATTNSGSLTLDI
+480 KIYAVLDAGTLTLDLK
-495 EVGGVSQGQAF
+495 VAGVSQGLNLAI
-506 AVTTSSTAAFVP
+506 TSSSVSAFIP
-518 SSDIFVDARNGPIN
+518 PSDIIIDARSGPVNLGIEASN
-532 ISVKA
+532 LSSPTVPD
-537 TGLQNTP
+537 N
-544 SDLEVV
+544 LEVV

-556 SAS
+556 DA

>member
-21 EFENVVRYLQ
+21 EFENVIRYLQ
-31 QAEVGGKTLG
+31 QAEIGGKTLG

-69 YRVGETGDF
+69 YRVGETGSF
-78 TTIAALSELR
+78 ITIAPLSDIR

-109 IVGTTIDPTTGVAYP
+109 IIGTTLRASDGVAYP
-124 TNTTVL
+124 SGTTVL
-130 QYSHTADDTLVVFR
+130 EYNHESTDTIVVFR
-144 NGLLQVEGIGNDYT
+144 NGLMQVEGATNDYVT
-158 TDATG
+158 SAANN
-163 GLDGT
+163 T
-168 VTFPSTTDGPLTISG
+168 VTFSDDLTTTDNSG
-183 GTGGTPET
+183 GAEV

-199 TAITSFLRQDFE
+199 TAITSFQRVDAE
-211 VTTTAQSVFPF
+211 VTTTQSIFPF
-222 SMDQTTEI
+222 VMEDSTEI
-230 QVYLNG
+230 QVYQNG

-241 NSGGQTNDYVRDNDN
+241 GGANDYVRDNNAD
-256 NTVTLNTAA
+256 TVTLNTAA
-265 QGSTTDPDIV
+265 TNGDLV

-282 TADQVVAG
+282 TANQVVAG

-317 PEAKV
+317 AEAKV

-362 RLRFKVSATQNVD
+362 RLRFKVSSTQNVD

-409 VLSGYITTSQKDAA
+409 VLSGYITTAQKDAA

-430 SNLLINVAR
+430 SNLLISIDR
-439 IPSFDVLQQYPLL
+439 IPAFSILQQYPLL
-452 IMDKL
+452 IMDKQV
-457 IATPVDGQE
+457 ATPTTSEV
-466 ERMKRISGARVKIN
+466 RMKRISGARIKIN
-480 KVYATTNSGSLTLDI
+480 KIYAVLDAGTLTLDLK
-495 EVGGVSQGQAF
+495 VAGVSQGLNLAI
-506 AVTTSSTAAFVP
+506 TTSSVSAFIP
-518 SSDIFVDARNGPIN
+518 PSDIIIDARSGPISLDIEASN
-532 ISVKA
+532 LSSPAVPD
-537 TGLQNTP
+537 N
-544 SDLEVV
+544 LEVV

-556 SAS
+556 AA